1 MAEKVSQT
9 LYEKIGSE
17 EDARA
22 CQDIDDSQCKLVAGN
37 FFKILFAQF
46 LSKSGD
52 ALMNPKVTLPWVMQS
67 LGVPAVF
74 LGWLIPI
81 RESGSLLP
89 QLIIASFIRRLA
101 VRHYVWVLGS
111 LLMSLSMIAV
121 ALCIHFAQ
129 GIAAGWLIILFL
141 SVFSLSR
148 GLNSVAF
155 KDVLGKTVEKNR
167 RGRISG
173 FATSGAGLVTVIVAV
188 AVSLDIAQQHSL
200 TVYTLAFVLAA
211 ACWALGALI
220 YSRVIEQPGAV
231 DGGQNGFWLA
241 FKRLSLIFK
250 DKPFGY
256 FVLARALMLCSA
268 LSAPYYVAIAQQQ
281 GQSTL
286 LQLSFFLA
294 AGGVAELIS
303 GPFWGWFAD
312 ISSRKV
318 MITASLVSAVL
329 GALISIFVGT
339 GVVGHYGAW
348 LIPCAY
354 FLLTIAHQGVRLGRK
369 TYLVNLG
376 KGNKRTD
383 YVSVSNTLIG
393 IILLFTGFIS
403 LLQPVIGLVG
413 ILAILA
419 TMGFLGALLATR
431 LPEV

>member
-22 CQDIDDSQCKLVAGN
+22 CKDIDDSQCKIVAGN
-37 FFKILFAQF
+37 FFKILLAQF

-52 ALMNPKVTLPWVMQS
+52 ALMNPKITLPWVMQS

-74 LGWLIPI
+74 LGWLVPI
-81 RESGSLLP
+81 RESGSMLP
-89 QLIIASFIRRLA
+89 QLIIASFVRRLA
-101 VRHYVWVLGS
+101 VRHNVWVVGS
-111 LLMSLSMIAV
+111 LLMSLSMVAV
-121 ALCIHFAQ
+121 ALTIHFSH
-129 GIAAGWLIILFL
+129 GMVAGWLIILFL
-141 SVFSLSR
+141 SIFSLSR

-155 KDVLGKTVEKNR
+155 KDVLGKTVEKKR

-188 AVSLDIAQQHSL
+188 AISLDVAQQHSL

-211 ACWALGALI
+211 VCWTLGALI
-220 YSRVIEQPGAV
+220 YSRIIEEPGAV
-231 DGGQNGFWLA
+231 DGGRNGFWLA
-241 FKRLSLIFK
+241 FKRLSLLFK

-286 LQLSFFLA
+286 LQLSFFLV
-294 AGGVAELIS
+294 AGGVAELVS

-312 ISSRKV
+312 LSSRKV
-318 MITASLVSAVL
+318 MIIASLVSAVL
-329 GALISIFVGT
+329 GALIAISVGSGLIT
-339 GVVGHYGAW
+339 RYGAW
-348 LIPCAY
+348 LIPGAY

-393 IILLFTGFIS
+393 AILLFTGFIS
-403 LLQPVIGLVG
+403 LLQPLIGLGG
-413 ILAILA
+413 ILAVLA
-419 TMGFLGALLATR
+419 LMGFLGALLATK